1 MEHIFRTIKSESY
14 FFVCE
19 ELKCLATNRKVIS
32 ELGEPVIIE
41 KGQSWI
47 LSYHNEIVVGFMCYR
62 ENKILYAYTT
72 ELMRG
77 RGVFS
82 SMYYELPDR
91 KWETVA
97 SNMSYPIFLKK
108 GFEVVKNYKTCH
120 KLIKK

>member
-1 MEHIFRTIKSESY
+1 MEHICRTIKSESY

-19 ELKCLATNRKVIS
+19 ELKYLATNRKVIS

-47 LSYHNEIVVGFMCYR
+47 LAYRNEMLIGFMCSQG
-62 ENKILYAYTT
+62 NKILYAYVV

-77 RGVFS
+77 QGVFS
-82 SMYYELPDR
+82 LMYSELPDR